1 MKLRL
6 HLNFD
11 LNDLKN
17 IDFRQVRHNIRLRF
31 TPEDE
36 LAKNRL
42 TIIGENCANSIVGN
56 LIGGNFFTGLLL
68 MLNADTVQIGLVNIL
83 TYIANLCQLFSPLL
97 LERFASRKKMLIWSR
112 VIIHILN
119 IIMIGLVGALP
130 FEARLRVTIILGFV
144 AVLNAVSGLTSPGF
158 SVWHMQSIPERERA
172 NYFSMNQRA
181 VNLAAYIFILA
192 GSAFADTFKA
202 HDMEM
207 LGYLILRGV
216 AVLFAVLDIWLLAR
230 VKEYD
235 YPKGEPLNLKKL
247 ITEPLKAKKYM
258 ISVLIVFLWNFFATT
273 HGSYYTVYM
282 LQTLGVSYSFLNLVN
297 AMYVPCVIVLAP
309 LWARYINRTSW
320 LSVYWKTLIIYGI
333 FFLGHTFVT
342 ADCLWLYPVVVLCCY
357 LISPGL
363 NLVNANMT
371 FYNIPRENQTVYL
384 SFCSAASMV
393 AAILGNLFATRFM
406 LRFETHMFH
415 LFGVEMYPQQFIV
428 TIPGVLIILLGVIV
442 FFLDRREIAEKK
454 LHPEEEETY

>member
-36 LAKNRL
+36 LAENRL
-42 TIIGENCANSIVGN
+42 MIIGENCASSIVSN

-97 LERFASRKKMLIWSR
+97 LERFASRKKILIWSR
-112 VIIHILN
+112 VVIHILN

-144 AVLNAVSGLTSPGF
+144 AILNAVSGLTSPGF
-158 SVWHMQSIPERERA
+158 SVWHMQSVPERERA
-172 NYFSMNQRA
+172 NYYSLNQRA

-192 GSAFADTFKA
+192 GSSFADFFKA
-202 HDMEM
+202 HGME
-207 LGYLILRGV
+207 LQGYLILRGV
-216 AVLFAVLDIWLLAR
+216 AVLFAIWDIWLLAR
-230 VKEYD
+230 IKEYD

-258 ISVLIVFLWNFFATT
+258 TSVLIVFLWNFFATT
-273 HGSYYTVYM
+273 NGSYYSVYM
-282 LQTLGVSYSFLNLVN
+282 LQTLNVSYSFLNLVG
-297 AMYVPCVIVLAP
+297 AMYVPCVMILAP
-309 LWARYINRTSW
+309 IWARYINRTSW
-320 LSVYWKTLIIYGI
+320 LSVFWKTLILYGI
-333 FFLGHTFVT
+333 FYLGHSYVT
-342 ADCLWLYPVVVLCCY
+342 ASCLWLYPVVVLCCY

-363 NLVNANMT
+363 NLVNANMA

-406 LRFETHMFH
+406 LIFEDHMFRM
-415 LFGVEMYPQQFIV
+415 FGVDMYPGQFLVSI
-428 TIPGVLIILLGVIV
+428 TGALIILLGVIV
-442 FFLDRREIAEKK
+442 FFIERREIAEKK
-454 LHPEEEETY
+454 RHPEQEETY